1 MFLSSDVKGT
11 TIWIESIMIPFARG
25 GGIWE
30 VVKLTQIN
38 DSAIGGARQ
47 VFLKCDKLTP
57 SLRHN
62 TRPVRSSTWN
72 NFPSPWPSLIDPPAP
87 GAKEGLLV
95 KFCFFTFHV
104 EAAKFVPCN
113 WGATLFRHVELP
125 LHKRPYEYYSKQM
138 SLLPAIKNKCRSKAK
153 VFKKLNAG
161 IKFRAQLIPGQAGK

>member
-25 GGIWE
+25 RWDLRGGKVDTNKWFS
-30 VVKLTQIN
+30 
-38 DSAIGGARQ
+38 DRWGATS
-47 VFLKCDKLTP
+47 FLKM
-57 SLRHN
+57 
-62 TRPVRSSTWN
+62 WQ
-72 NFPSPWPSLIDPPAP
+72 IDPEFATQHSPCSFLNLEQLP
-87 GAKEGLLV
+87 PDLPLLILQHQPWAKEGLLV

-104 EAAKFVPCN
+104 DAAKFVPCN

-138 SLLPAIKNKCRSKAK
+138 SQLPAIKNKCRSKPK

-161 IKFRAQLIPGQAGK
+161 IKFRAQLIPGRAGK